1 MSAPEDHAL
10 AALLRDLVDD
20 LGSLV
25 VGHLRLAR
33 AALAADARAYER
45 RAAFV
50 GLAAALLRVGYAL
63 ACVAMSLALAP
74 RLGAPLAF
82 GLVGGV
88 HLVGAGLGLGL
99 LLGRS
104 ATVPALDESLS
115 ALDRTVAT
123 LSAGAN
129 GARRPAARRPQL
141 RPPDGIGEDG
151 LA

>member
-1 MSAPEDHAL
+1 MSARADHAL
-10 AALLRDLVDD
+10 AALVRDLVDD
-20 LGSLV
+20 LGTLV

-33 AALAADARAYER
+33 AALAADARAYGR

-50 GLAAALLRVGYAL
+50 GLAAALLLIGYAL
-63 ACVAMSLALAP
+63 ACVATSLVLAP

-82 GLVGGV
+82 VVVGGAHLVGG
-88 HLVGAGLGLGL
+88 GLGLAF
-99 LLGRS
+99 LLGR

-123 LSAGAN
+123 LSASAN
-129 GARRPAARRPQL
+129 GGRQPAA
-141 RPPDGIGEDG
+141 IGDDG